1 MSTVPH
7 PEVLSPDFVPPTLFG
22 REQEL
27 ERLRQL
33 LTPQPD
39 EPVGARCALVRGPSG
54 SGTSS
59 LVRVA
64 ARRLSED
71 VRRTASAEPP
81 LVVMLRVPACR
92 GTHGLAAELVRRL
105 DDGFEPRGFH
115 TMEML
120 AGFLRRLNRQRRP
133 AIVVL
138 DDVGPAG
145 PDLVPLLRAFS
156 RPDRFLPEGAE
167 LAISTWLLLAGR
179 NEAARLWTSA
189 TRLGVGPERRIDLD
203 PYSRAELEAIVR
215 DREQRAIGHP
225 SFGAVSTRV
234 VDRAFGDGASAVR
247 ALQLLRRELLGP
259 EPRGVAAPVPGRSDR
274 SLLDVEP
281 HLLDALE
288 ATLADHP
295 AEVGALRS
303 EEIRYAR
310 SAGRRSLPT
319 TTLWRRLLRLESAGL
334 LRRRVRTGGPG
345 GTRSTLEL
353 VRPISEWPVRPGPYG
368 TPLGSYASP
377 SRPAAPGPS
386 GAAWP
391 GPGAAS
397 PPPAR
402 PSVARWGA

>member
-7 PEVLSPDFVPPTLFG
+7 PEVLSPEFVPPTLFG
-22 REQEL
+22 REREL
-27 ERLRQL
+27 EQLRRL
-33 LTPQPD
+33 LTSPPD
-39 EPVGARCALVRGPSG
+39 EPVGPRCALVRGPSG

-64 ARRLSED
+64 ARRLSEE
-71 VRRTASAEPP
+71 VRRTQSSEPP
-81 LVVMLRVPACR
+81 LVVLLRVPACR

-120 AGFLRRLNRQRRP
+120 AGFLRRVNRQARP
-133 AIVVL
+133 AVGVL
-138 DDVGPAG
+138 EDVGPAG
-145 PDLVPLLRAFS
+145 PDLVPLLRAFT

-179 NEAARLWTSA
+179 NEAVRVWTNA
-189 TRLGVGPERRIDLD
+189 TRLGVGPERRIDLE
-203 PYSRAELEAIVR
+203 PYSRADLESIVR
-215 DREQRAIGHP
+215 DRAQRALGHP
-225 SFGAVSTRV
+225 SFGGVSQRV

-259 EPRGVAAPVPGRSDR
+259 EPRGIAAPLTGRADR

-295 AEVGALRS
+295 AEVGTLRG

-334 LRRRVRTGGPG
+334 IRRRVRTGGPG

-377 SRPAAPGPS
+377 SAPAPSVPS
-386 GAAWP
+386 GEAWP
-391 GPGAAS
+391 GPARAT

-402 PSVARWGA
+402 PIAARWGA